1 MLKFFF
7 LKNRLLYTHGNIA
20 KIVHT
25 ISFLAFFPKNEI
37 TFENFGQELCM
48 LRKKIRPQK
57 YILTNCPKLLL
68 IICAITLPY
77 FRMTLHFLHSDTF

>member
-7 LKNRLLYTHGNIA
+7 LKKNRLLYTHGDIA

-48 LRKKIRPQK
+48 LKKKIRPQK
-57 YILTNCPKLLL
+57 YIALSQ
-68 IICAITLPY
+68 IIINYLHNYFAI
-77 FRMTLHFLHSDTF
+77 F

>member
-7 LKNRLLYTHGNIA
+7 LKKNPHGDIA

-25 ISFLAFFPKNEI
+25 ISFLAFFPQKMKLLLKILAKNSACLE
-37 TFENFGQELCM
+37 
-48 LRKKIRPQK
+48 KDSASKI
-57 YILTNCPKLLL
+57 YSNSPKLLL
-68 IICAITLPY
+68 IICAITLLY

>member
-37 TFENFGQELCM
+37 TFEKFGQELCM

-57 YILTNCPKLLL
+57 YIAIVPNYYLLSAQL
-68 IICAITLPY
+68 LCHILE
-77 FRMTLHFLHSDTF
+77 